1 MTKLREQK
9 WHDLPRQSR
18 LARLM
23 YPQLMETQ
31 FHGEVAAMSRTE
43 GKRSP
48 VEPQGQAPVRSP
60 VRTVHVIP
68 GFHRETDRRRK
79 W

>member
-23 YPQLMETQ
+23 YPSLMEKR
-31 FHGEVAAMSRTE
+31 FHGEVAAMSRAE
-43 GKRSP
+43 GKKSP
-48 VEPQGQAPVRSP
+48 VEPTAGSSASGGSRRIWVL
-60 VRTVHVIP
+60 P
-68 GFHRETDRRRK
+68 GFHRTQDRRR
-79 W
+79 